1 MNIKTFKKHKKTYLK
16 KMEKKE
22 NREEELSN
30 SKPQLIIIQNKKY
43 HFKSKENTLQDNFKS
58 FRKHINQIR
67 KENKKSKKYKPLSF
81 KDNPNRIKELREK
94 FVETAHSLIGTP
106 YGKKYLIKQNIKKIF
121 FRLLCINSSS
131 GIFNE

>member
-1 MNIKTFKKHKKTYLK
+1 MNRKTFKKHKKTYLK

-22 NREEELSN
+22 NKEEELSN

-67 KENKKSKKYKPLSF
+67 KENKKSKK
-81 KDNPNRIKELREK
+81 
-94 FVETAHSLIGTP
+94 
-106 YGKKYLIKQNIKKIF
+106 
-121 FRLLCINSSS
+121 
-131 GIFNE
+131 